1 MNRRTHLQLWI
12 TKFGVDSQ
20 FYLLVTPV
28 AFHLHHANLQ
38 QQVEQP
44 NFQVI
49 VQSFNQIGVTCNT
62 TSTEM
67 AKLGHLPHVADGAVI
82 LTAIDNFTTQV
93 AAVDNCLG
101 EVLCSGR
108 PLCESTNLYWLLH
121 LFIHCWNDLSD
132 QNFVAWMQNATCTS
146 RHDKLSQL
154 LHHESRAVI
163 PEFPATVQ
171 DLLDLTGMKIFIL
184 YICLLIIFF
193 MWLVHDTKA
202 LLTAL
207 EQYL

>member
-1 MNRRTHLQLWI
+1 MVQVWGLMVWYKVWVSFWNDLNFWTHNYFFITIWCWIMNRRTHLQLWI
-12 TKFGVDSQ
+12 TKFGVNSQ

-49 VQSFNQIGVTCNT
+49 AQSFNQIGVTCNT

-67 AKLGHLPHVADGAVI
+67 AKLGHLPLVADGAVI

-101 EVLCSGR
+101 EGLKG
-108 PLCESTNLYWLLH
+108 
-121 LFIHCWNDLSD
+121 I
-132 QNFVAWMQNATCTS
+132 MQWQTI
-146 RHDKLSQL
+146 
-154 LHHESRAVI
+154 V
-163 PEFPATVQ
+163 
-171 DLLDLTGMKIFIL
+171 
-184 YICLLIIFF
+184 
-193 MWLVHDTKA
+193 WVHKP
-202 LLTAL
+202 LLTFTFVYSLLKWPQWSKFCCLNAECHL
-207 EQYL
+207 YF